1 MSAPLTGLEMLR
13 AMIAG
18 ELPPVTM
25 AQTLGFAL
33 KEASEGAAVFEGEPS
48 ARILNPMGIVH
59 GGWALALIDSA
70 CGCAGHTTLP
80 AGAGY
85 TTVETK
91 TNFVRAIKLDTGVV
105 RAEGRVVAA
114 GRTIITAEAYIYD
127 AQRRVLAHGTST
139 LLVLRKE

>member
-1 MSAPLTGLEMLR
+1 MNAPLTGIELLR

-18 ELPPVTM
+18 AIEPVAM
-25 AQTLGFAL
+25 AQTLGFTL
-33 KEASEGAAVFEGEPS
+33 KEVSEGAAVFEGEPS

-59 GGWALALIDSA
+59 GGWAMALIDSA
-70 CGCAGHTTLP
+70 CGCAAHTTLP
-80 AGAGY
+80 AGVGY

-91 TNFVRAIKLDTGVV
+91 TNFARAIKMDTGTV
-105 RAEGRVVAA
+105 RAEGHVVAA
-114 GRTIITAEAYIYD
+114 GRAIITAEARIYD